1 MKVQDAMTRN
11 VTACHENDS
20 LNYAAQLMWE
30 CDCGAIPVLDGNDVV
45 CGMITD
51 RDVAMAA
58 YTQGLAL
65 QEIPVRTAMST
76 VVHSCSADDTIES
89 ALALMQKN
97 RVHRIPVTD
106 GGRPVG
112 MLALSDLMRVLR
124 SSDHGRKH
132 EVPHAEALVET
143 LVVITAP
150 RDGGRDGAARAAP
163 SRNAVTPTA
172 SSHRN

>member
-76 VVHSCSADDTIES
+76 VVHSCAEEQGSPHS
-89 ALALMQKN
+89 GHGW
-97 RVHRIPVTD
+97 RSP
-106 GGRPVG
+106 GGNAGAQR
-112 MLALSDLMRVLR
+112 SDA
-124 SSDHGRKH
+124 G
-132 EVPHAEALVET
+132 PALV
-143 LVVITAP
+143 
-150 RDGGRDGAARAAP
+150 
-163 SRNAVTPTA
+163 
-172 SSHRN
+172 

>member
-11 VTACHENDS
+11 VTACHEDDA

-30 CDCGAIPVLDGNDVV
+30 CDRGAIPVLDGNDVV

-51 RDVAMAA
+51 RDLAMAA

-65 QEIPVRTAMST
+65 HQIPVRSAMST
-76 VVHSCSADDTIES
+76 VVHSCAADDTIES

-97 RVHRIPVTD
+97 KVHRIPVTD

-124 SSDHGRKH
+124 SSHHGRKS
-132 EVPHAEALVET
+132 EVPHAETLIET
-143 LVVITAP
+143 VVLISEP
-150 RDGGRDGAARAAP
+150 RDVGRDRGSRA
-163 SRNAVTPTA
+163 A
-172 SSHRN
+172 SSHTPAAEAHRN

>member
-76 VVHSCSADDTIES
+76 VVHSCARGPARRGSRGDAGGH
-89 ALALMQKN
+89 
-97 RVHRIPVTD
+97 HR
-106 GGRPVG
+106 
-112 MLALSDLMRVLR
+112 
-124 SSDHGRKH
+124 
-132 EVPHAEALVET
+132 
-143 LVVITAP
+143 
-150 RDGGRDGAARAAP
+150 AARW
-163 SRNAVTPTA
+163 RT
-172 SSHRN
+172 